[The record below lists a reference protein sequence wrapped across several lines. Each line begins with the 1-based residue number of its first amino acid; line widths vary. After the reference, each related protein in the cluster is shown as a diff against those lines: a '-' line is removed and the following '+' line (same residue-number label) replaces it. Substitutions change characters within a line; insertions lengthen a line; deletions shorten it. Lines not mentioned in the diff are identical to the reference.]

1 MFRRELKVNLKSFI
15 IWTLVLVFLFILVFV
30 LYSTIIGTEKID
42 NINELI
48 KVFPEDVLR
57 MFNLDITH
65 IDTAFGWMETEGVI
79 FALLI
84 TGVYSS
90 IIGCNILLKEEN
102 DKTIEYLSSL
112 PVKRSQIVL
121 NKALCGLLYVVIMII
136 LFGISNY
143 ICLGILEK
151 FDKKVFIYLSL
162 APIFSNIVIF
172 SFSLFISTF
181 VHKTKQ
187 ILSFG
192 LGFVFISYFLSI
204 VSEMSDKVK
213 FLRYF
218 SVYTLADT
226 RGIIKDERI
235 SLIYVGLAL
244 LLTIVFIVLS
254 LIRYNKKELV

>member
-1 MFRRELKVNLKSFI
+1 MFKRELKVNLKSFI

-30 LYSTIIGTEKID
+30 LYSTIIGAEKID

-65 IDTAFGWMETEGVI
+65 MDTAFGWMETEGVI

-90 IIGCNILLKEEN
+90 ILGCNILLKEES

-112 PVKRSQIVL
+112 PVKRSDIVL
-121 NKALCGLLYVVIMII
+121 KKVMCGLLYVVVMLV
-136 LFGISNY
+136 LFGMTNY
-143 ICLGILEK
+143 ICLSILEK
-151 FDKKVFIYLSL
+151 FDKKVFILLSL
-162 APIFSNIVIF
+162 APILSNIVIF

-187 ILSFG
+187 ILSIG

-226 RGIIKDERI
+226 RGVIKDEKI
-235 SLIYVGLAL
+235 KVLYVGISL
-244 LLTIVFIVLS
+244 LLTIMFIVLS